1 MGHADYLRNGD
12 WNAICDRCGSKFKF
26 SQLKL
31 EWDGLYVCTANGC
44 FENRQPQDYVKGVR
58 DDMAVPVSRPD
69 QPNVFL
75 DEIIV
80 KQTPNVTLSMYIHY
94 IVTKYLINFSVLS
107 TATLL
112 VHRINN
118 YINNAVSSIITP
130 TLLVIYRP
138 KPQQSAKAINGSPID
153 VNTLG

>member
-12 WNAICDRCGSKFKF
+12 YNAICDRCGSKFKF

-44 FENRQPQDYVKGVR
+44 WEPRQPQDYVKGVR

-75 DEIIV
+75 DTIYVTPSVSIASIIKGV
-80 KQTPNVTLSMYIHY
+80 LKSLAV
-94 IVTKYLINFSVLS
+94 SVSSAVSVALS
-107 TATLL
+107 TTLRGFGKK
-112 VHRINN
+112 VVNG
-118 YINNAVSSIITP
+118 S
-130 TLLVIYRP
+130 
-138 KPQQSAKAINGSPID
+138 AINSK
-153 VNTLG
+153 TLG

>member
-12 WNAICDRCGSKFKF
+12 YNAICDRCGSKFKF

-75 DEIIV
+75 DTIWIE
-80 KQTPNVTLSMYIHY
+80 
-94 IVTKYLINFSVLS
+94 
-107 TATLL
+107 
-112 VHRINN
+112 
-118 YINNAVSSIITP
+118 VSSIASIGKAVLKSLAVSVSSAVNIATST
-130 TLLVIYRP
+130 TLRGFGTKVVNG
-138 KPQQSAKAINGSPID
+138 SAINSK
-153 VNTLG
+153 TLG

>member
-44 FENRQPQDYVKGVR
+44 WEARQPQDYVKGVR

-69 QPNVFL
+69 KPNVFL
-75 DEIIV
+75 D
-80 KQTPNVTLSMYIHY
+80 TLYSNTVT
-94 IVTKYLINFSVLS
+94 SVASIAKFVLK
-107 TATLL
+107 LF
-112 VHRINN
+112 
-118 YINNAVSSIITP
+118 AVSVSSVVNIATST
-130 TLLVIYRP
+130 TLRGFGNKVVNG
-138 KPQQSAKAINGSPID
+138 SAINSK
-153 VNTLG
+153 TLG

>member
-12 WNAICDRCGSKFKF
+12 YNAICDRCGSKFKF

-44 FENRQPQDYVKGVR
+44 WEARQPQDYVKGVR

-75 DEIIV
+75 DAISWLV
-80 KQTPNVTLSMYIHY
+80 NSSSTLSYAIY
-94 IVTKYLINFSVLS
+94 RLKSALLTINVSS
-107 TATLL
+107 
-112 VHRINN
+112 
-118 YINNAVSSIITP
+118 AVSMLR
-130 TLLVIYRP
+130 TLYLTKGNKLVDGY
-138 KPQQSAKAINGSPID
+138 A
-153 VNTLG
+153 VNTKTLG